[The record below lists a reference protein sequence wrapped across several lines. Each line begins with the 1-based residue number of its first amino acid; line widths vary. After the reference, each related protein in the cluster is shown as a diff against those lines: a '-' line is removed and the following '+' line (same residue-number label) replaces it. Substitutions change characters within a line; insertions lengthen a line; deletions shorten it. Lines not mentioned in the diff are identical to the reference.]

1 MSSDWREHAPEFLAG
16 AAAVTPVVS
25 IVGAEIFLGLALV
38 ALLASGR
45 KLRWPPVTIPVV
57 LWIGWTLVSLA
68 ASGHAASGFPQVK
81 KFIWFPLLLVIYSS
95 IRSVREIRMIALGW
109 AAAATLSSLWGFEQY
124 VRIRLAT
131 QAFFDFVYN
140 NNRITGFMGHWM
152 TLSGHLMMALM
163 FIGAMLLFSKD
174 RKWSVWLVVAG
185 AVVSVALLLANSRSM
200 WGGAAAG
207 AIWLLWFKKKWLVLL
222 VPALAVIVLAV
233 NPFNVRQR
241 VLDLVK
247 PRVGMTDSTTHR
259 YVLRRVGWEMIK
271 AHPWVGVGPE
281 QVLPQFHHYIPADVP
296 QPIPTNWYLGHLHN
310 IYFHYAAERGV
321 PALLALLWILF
332 GSLLTFSRA
341 LRRLPKDSETRWVL
355 HGVIAATIAVM
366 VSGYWELNLGD
377 SEVLAMFLSVL
388 ACGFVA
394 AEPRPEVAAQ

>member
-1 MSSDWREHAPEFLAG
+1 MSTKWREDAPVFLAG

-45 KLRWPPVTIPVV
+45 KVRWPPVTIPVV

-68 ASGHAASGFPQVK
+68 ASGHAAGGFPQVK
-81 KFIWFPLLLVIYSS
+81 KFIWWPLLVVIYSA
-95 IRSVREIRMIALGW
+95 IRTVREVRMVALGW
-109 AAAATLSSLWGFEQY
+109 AAAAALSALWGFEQY
-124 VRIRLAT
+124 VRARLT
-131 QAFFDFVYN
+131 TPEFFEYAYL
-140 NNRITGFMGHWM
+140 NNRITGFMGMWM
-152 TLSGHLMMALM
+152 TFSGQMMMALM
-163 FIGAMLLFSKD
+163 IIGAVLLYSKD
-174 RKWSVWLVVAG
+174 RKWSGWLIVAG
-185 AVVSVALLLANSRSM
+185 ALVSVALLVGETRSM

-222 VPALAVIVLAV
+222 VPVLAALVLAV

-241 VLDLVK
+241 AMDLIH
-247 PRVGMTDSTTHR
+247 PRQGVTDSSTHR

-281 QVLPQFHHYIPADVP
+281 QVLPQFKQYIPLDVP
-296 QPIPTNWYLGHLHN
+296 QPIPTNWYYGHLHN

-321 PALLALLWILF
+321 PALLALLWILL
-332 GSLLTFSRA
+332 GSLITFGRA
-341 LRRLPKDSETRWVL
+341 LLRVRKDSEERWVL
-355 HGVIAATIAVM
+355 HGAIAVTIAVM

-394 AEPRPEVAAQ
+394 AERQISP

>member
-1 MSSDWREHAPEFLAG
+1 MSSNWREHAPEFLAG

-38 ALLASGR
+38 ALLSSGR
-45 KLRWPPVTIPVV
+45 KLRWPPVTIPVL

-68 ASGHAASGFPQVK
+68 ASGHSAGGFPQVK
-81 KFIWFPLLLVIYSS
+81 KLIWFPLLLVIYSA

-131 QAFFDFVYN
+131 QAYFDFVYN

-163 FIGAMLLFSKD
+163 FIGAMLLFSKE

-222 VPALAVIVLAV
+222 VPALAVMVLAL

-281 QVLPQFHHYIPADVP
+281 QVLPQFKQYIPADVP
-296 QPIPTNWYLGHLHN
+296 QPIPTNWYYGHLHN

-321 PALLALLWILF
+321 PALLALLWILL
-332 GSLLTFSRA
+332 GSLVTFARA
-341 LRRLPKDSETRWVL
+341 LRRLPKDSEVRWVL

-394 AEPRPEVAAQ
+394 AEPPPVAAAQ